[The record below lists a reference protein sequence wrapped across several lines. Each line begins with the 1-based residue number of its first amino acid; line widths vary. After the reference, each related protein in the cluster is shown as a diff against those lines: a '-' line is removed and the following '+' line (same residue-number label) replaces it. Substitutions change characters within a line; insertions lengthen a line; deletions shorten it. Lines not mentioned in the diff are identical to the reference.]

1 MIIYLFFVLIL
12 YYLYKNYNN
21 KIIKENYY
29 NYFNPYVTEKKNYN
43 YKYKKLNDV
52 NLLIS
57 TNLYDKNNKY
67 LLFLIYYLKLNISE
81 SFYNFDILLNY
92 NYNEKEIINKIN
104 KTISIGYISY
114 PSLYKYYDFDVLNN
128 LRFMFNTNSNFLIP
142 LTKSIYINSL
152 NDIKN
157 NIPIIIDNELS
168 STHIILNYIF
178 KYLKKKENID
188 FHFIY
193 KNNVINILNYTYNN
207 NNNISFISISYPSRF
222 FSNIMEKYKLK
233 IIDYNDINLSVII
246 NTFPYLK
253 LKEFNLSNISNNY
266 LPYKLRNENYT
277 IFRPFIKLINYDYL
291 FVCNK
296 DVNNNIIY
304 NFCKKYYDNINAINN
319 LYEFKNHKLTIIDS
333 FNLSSNN
340 LFIHNGSENFMND
353 IGIITY
359 ENNKKCINFT
369 TKINCNKKNLKK
381 YNFKN
386 I

>member
-1 MIIYLFFVLIL
+1 
-12 YYLYKNYNN
+12 
-21 KIIKENYY
+21 
-29 NYFNPYVTEKKNYN
+29 
-43 YKYKKLNDV
+43 
-52 NLLIS
+52 
-57 TNLYDKNNKY
+57 
-67 LLFLIYYLKLNISE
+67 
-81 SFYNFDILLNY
+81 
-92 NYNEKEIINKIN
+92 
-104 KTISIGYISY
+104 
-114 PSLYKYYDFDVLNN
+114 
-128 LRFMFNTNSNFLIP
+128 MFNTNSNFLIP
-142 LTKSIYINSL
+142 LTKSRYINSL

-193 KNNVINILNYTYNN
+193 KNNIINILNYTYNN
-207 NNNISFISISYPSRF
+207 NNNNISFISISFPSRF

-233 IIDYNDINLSVII
+233 IIDYNDINLSVLI
-246 NTFPYLK
+246 NTFPFLK

-304 NFCKKYYDNINAINN
+304 NFCKKYYDNIDSINN

-333 FNLSSNN
+333 FSLSSNN
-340 LFIHNGSENFMND
+340 LFIHNGSEKFMND